1 MIKFSKYILVFS
13 LLSTGVGLLNAN
25 TSIATKVDITNTDAR
40 NAAMALNHMHAA
52 LNKIILY
59 NDKIVLEE
67 EYNNIINNLNLTVI
81 KDSEIV
87 NVITYLM
94 DTLTSFKLT
103 EMEKEQFQ
111 REYQEKLDNT
121 ISGTLMGIS
130 VNGITPQQ
138 IALSILMS
146 AGSAYMT
153 YKNAQKSA
161 KKGFDKNKWELKK
174 DTISE
179 LNEIRKDFLLT
190 YWKIMQR
197 YNMPDKWRITEKQFT
212 RFITILKGNDINKKY
227 RQLLRMKGEMSLFP
241 TYWYELSLV
250 LHKLNKKD
258 DELKAISEYE
268 ILNDKL
274 LRHNSYY
281 SLMLANK
288 TSYYDYK
295 TESEKIINILNKIY
309 DIDPLNAE
317 RKLFIAMKYQ
327 QMGYS
332 KKAEKLL
339 NENIDD
345 NFLPVLSQ
353 KLKANIYLKDK
364 RYKDYEYTLN
374 RLLDKQN
381 LSASEYLFYLGK
393 RPLPLLIAEIEKQ
406 IKEIKIVVEKTLYGN
421 DDLYVWLPKQW
432 VFKDIED
439 TELIIKI
446 LDKEYKFTEIS
457 KEDGFIVYYYE
468 GIIIKDDLLS
478 NKVTNIDLKLIDKNM
493 PIDISYNINILS
505 KKEEVITENNT
516 SKEKKDS
523 YWGIAK
529 DFATSGA
536 IVTIA
541 KDKYNNYKTSF
552 KFNAKTITAKDKCFD
567 LNNSLEPCK

>member
-1 MIKFSKYILVFS
+1 
-13 LLSTGVGLLNAN
+13 
-25 TSIATKVDITNTDAR
+25 
-40 NAAMALNHMHAA
+40 MALNHMHAS
-52 LNKIILY
+52 LNKIVLY

-111 REYQEKLDNT
+111 REYQEKLDNA
-121 ISGTLMGIS
+121 ISGALMGLS
-130 VNGITPQQ
+130 VSGTTPQQ
-138 IALSILMS
+138 MALSLVMS

-153 YKNAQKSA
+153 YKEGQKSA
-161 KKGFDKNKWELKK
+161 KKGFDKNKWGLKK

-190 YWKIMQR
+190 YWKIMKR

-227 RQLLRMKGEMSLFP
+227 RQLLRMKEEMSLFP

-288 TSYYDYK
+288 TSYYNYK

-327 QMGYS
+327 QMGYT

-353 KLKANIYLKDK
+353 RLKANMYLKDK
-364 RYKDYEYTLN
+364 RDKDYENTISS
-374 RLLDKQN
+374 LLKNQN
-381 LSASEYLFYLGK
+381 LSASDYLFYLGK

-478 NKVTNIDLKLIDKNM
+478 NKVTNIDLKLIHKNM
-493 PIDISYNINILS
+493 PIEISYNINVLS

-516 SKEKKDS
+516 SEEKKDS

-529 DFATSGA
+529 DFATGGA
-536 IVTIA
+536 ILIIA
-541 KDKYNNYKTSF
+541 KDQYNNYKTSF
-552 KFNAKTITAKDKCFD
+552 EFNAKTITAKDKCFD

>member
-258 DELKAISEYE
+258 DELKAISQYE